1 MRDREN
7 ARSHGSGS
15 DRGPAGKPAPAP
27 ASPLHGLAALQSTAG
42 NAAVV
47 QLLRQAARP
56 RAQPEPHQHGAGC
69 GHEETGQAAPSV
81 QRSAVHDVLRTPGQ
95 PMDDATR
102 TDMEARLGADF
113 SDVRIH
119 TDAAARASAAEV
131 GARAYTSGSHV
142 VIGDGGADKHTLA
155 HELTHVIQQRQGP
168 VAGTDNGSGLKVSDP
183 SDRYEREA
191 EANATRVMSAAPVQ
205 RSSDGAPEPSRASE
219 GGVIQRTVTTPA
231 DAQTQNDQVDQLSF
245 LTGFWVPAETFGDDG
260 EMPPEPTHARLL
272 PAAATDV
279 DVLRVQSS
287 FTLPR
292 RAAGRRGGAL
302 HTQWTAQYQSSFF
315 LYTIELIN
323 DPHDVSGNRVL
334 IDTDAPFRI
343 TRRTLRGS
351 GGRSGGRT
359 YAFGDRWGVNPAAGL
374 TPDEAMQRFGLD
386 ADSYVDAAQ
395 AGAQNLTLL
404 PFEATQPVVHYVPAG
419 RHDPKF
425 LNNDRRFLSAQNFD
439 ALGQTTRFA
448 SGVSSRPQVDR
459 RDGQRGTAA
468 AMAGT
473 QAHQWMGPGNGGGVG
488 QLAKYE
494 WCHLIGDGDG
504 GPSIPANLVI
514 GTNAVNT
521 EQLAMETGLRELI
534 PQVRARGYDIR
545 LDVTASVVH
554 APGEQVQPASALGLP
569 DRLQADWISYAIS
582 LVPVGNING
591 TRTPVHRQIMD
602 ATRGTITES
611 EFVVLQAT
619 VKRAIR
625 TAVGI

>member
-7 ARSHGSGS
+7 ARTPSSDS
-15 DRGPAGKPAPAP
+15 DRSPARKPPAPP
-27 ASPLHGLAALQSTAG
+27 GQLPDLAALQSTAG

-47 QLLRQAARP
+47 QMLH
-56 RAQPEPHQHGAGC
+56 RA
-69 GHEETGQAAPSV
+69 GQAAPAV
-81 QRSAVHDVLRTPGQ
+81 QRSAVHDVLRTPGR
-95 PMDDATR
+95 PLDDATR
-102 TDMEARLGADF
+102 ADMEARLGADF

-205 RSSDGAPEPSRASE
+205 RSSDEAPERPRGSE
-219 GGVIQRTVTTPA
+219 SGVIQRTLTRPS
-231 DAQTQNDQVDQLSF
+231 DAQTQNQQVEQLDW
-245 LTGFWVPAETFGDDG
+245 LTGFWIPAETFSENGDL
-260 EMPPEPTHARLL
+260 PPAPTHARLL
-272 PAAATDV
+272 RVNADDV
-279 DVLRVQSS
+279 DVLRVQST
-287 FTLPR
+287 FQLPR
-292 RAAGRRGGAL
+292 TTAGRRGGTL
-302 HTQWTAQYQSSFF
+302 HTQWPAKYQSSFF
-315 LYTIELIN
+315 LYEIDLIN
-323 DPHDVSGNRVL
+323 DPDDHSGNGIL
-334 IDTDAPFRI
+334 IDTNAPFRI

-374 TPDEAMQRFGLD
+374 TREAAMQRFGLE
-386 ADSYVDAAQ
+386 ADSFVDAAQ
-395 AGAQNLTLL
+395 ARAQNLTLL
-404 PFEATQPVVHYVPAG
+404 PYESTQPVVHYVPAG
-419 RHDPKF
+419 RQDPKF
-425 LNNDRRFLSAQNFD
+425 LNDNRRFLSAQGFD
-439 ALGQTTRFA
+439 ALGRPTRSA
-448 SGVSSRPQVDR
+448 SALSARPQVDR
-459 RDGQRGTAA
+459 RDGQRGTAT

-473 QAHQWMGPGNGGGVG
+473 QAHQWMGQGNGGGVG

-534 PQVRARGYDIR
+534 PQVRARGFDIR
-545 LDVTASVVH
+545 LDVVASVVQ
-554 APGEQVQPASALGLP
+554 APGEQVQAPSTVGLP

-582 LVPVGNING
+582 LVPLGDING
-591 TRTPVHRQIMD
+591 TQVPVHRQIMD

-611 EFVVLQAT
+611 EFMVLQAT
-619 VKRAIR
+619 VKNAIR
-625 TAVGI
+625 GTLST

>member
-27 ASPLHGLAALQSTAG
+27 ASPLHGLTALQSTAG

-47 QLLRQAARP
+47 QMLRQAARP
-56 RAQPEPHQHGAGC
+56 RAQPEEHQHGAGC

-81 QRSAVHDVLRTPGQ
+81 QRSAVHDVLRSPGR

-113 SDVRIH
+113 SDVRLH

-205 RSSDGAPEPSRASE
+205 RSSDGAPEPPRVSR
-219 GGVIQRTVTTPA
+219 GGVIQRTLTRPA
-231 DAQTQNDQVDQLSF
+231 DAQTQNDQVDQLEF
-245 LTGFWVPAETFGDDG
+245 LTGFWVPAETFGENG
-260 EMPPEPTHARLL
+260 ELPPEPTHARLQQTN
-272 PAAATDV
+272 ADDV
-279 DVLRVQSS
+279 DLLRVQSA

-323 DPHDVSGNRVL
+323 DPDGHASQIL

-359 YAFGDRWGVNPAAGL
+359 YAFGDRWGVNPHAGI
-374 TPDEAMQRFGLD
+374 TPDEAVQRFGLD
-386 ADSYVDAAQ
+386 ADSFVDAAQ

-425 LNNDRRFLSAQNFD
+425 LNNNRRFLSGPGFD
-439 ALGQTTRFA
+439 ALGQDTRTA
-448 SGVSSRPQVDR
+448 SGVSTRPQVDR

-468 AMAGT
+468 AMGNT
-473 QAHQWMGPGNGGGVG
+473 QAHEWMGPGNGGGVG

-504 GPSIPANLVI
+504 GPSDFRNLVI

-545 LDVTASVVH
+545 LDVVASVVQ
-554 APGEQVQPASALGLP
+554 APMEQVHPPATRGLP

-591 TRTPVHRQIMD
+591 PQTPVHRQIMD

-611 EFVVLQAT
+611 EFVVLRAT
-619 VKRAIR
+619 VKTAIR
-625 TAVGI
+625 TALGV